1 MSRIV
6 AFALRQRIFILL
18 LFAFVVG
25 LGIIGFERLEIL
37 AYPDPLPPYVSVE
50 TVDPGGSATETE
62 RYVTIP
68 LEIQLAGIPHVRS
81 IQSISLLGLS
91 TIFLQFN
98 YDFTYDQARQY
109 VLDRLERMGPLP
121 NGAVPSIS
129 EDSPIGEIYR
139 FRLEGPPGFST
150 TGLEELAQWVLKPR
164 FKGIRGVVGMTIW
177 GGRQKSYDVV
187 LDQRRLVKYGLGV
200 PQVVRAIRHGD
211 SNVGGQLAYF
221 GEQTAVV
228 RGVSL
233 IHSRAQIGN
242 TMVSVHH
249 DVPVRVRDLGTVVD
263 GHLPVLGISGQD
275 RTKDAVVCVVLMR
288 RGADPL
294 KTIRRVEAAA
304 EGINHSNLL
313 PPGVHL
319 VALYDMHH
327 LIRRTLATVLRN
339 MLLGIILVFAI
350 QWLFLGDL
358 RSALVVSAT
367 IPFALFFS
375 VIILVW
381 RGEPANLLSIGA
393 IDFGLIVDATVIM
406 VENIFRHLRQGAQT
420 PPRIAPDDELRRE
433 GLRGTA
439 ATIYRAALEVNQ
451 PVFFSAAI
459 ILAAFVPLFTLSG
472 VEGHIFGP
480 MARTYGYA
488 ILGAMIATFTVAPAL
503 SALLLP
509 AGAGEAE
516 TAIMRV
522 SHRIYRPMLQFAL
535 ANRIVTLGGAAL
547 LCAAALLAADALGL
561 EFLPVLAEG
570 NMWIRATMPVSVSL
584 QAAEPYVDR
593 MRQVMRSFPEV
604 RTVVSQDGKP
614 NGGAS
619 AIGAFVA
626 EFYVPE
632 KPRSDWPPGMTTEKL
647 MHAVAA
653 ALRARFPGV
662 SWSIDQYIQD
672 NIDEVVTGTKSENAV
687 KVYGHDLT
695 QLERVAN
702 HIKAVM
708 RRVPGITDL
717 QVPRAL
723 GQPTV
728 EIRIERR
735 RAARFGLTPRAINE
749 TVAAAIGGQS
759 AGRLYEHGSDRNFP
773 IVVRLARRDRSS
785 LGAMRR
791 IMVTGKAPGGG
802 VVEVPLADVASVRL
816 VPGPPF
822 IYRQNQQRYLPV
834 RFSVRGRASA
844 SAILQARRLVAR
856 TVPLPPG
863 MALQWVGAF
872 GELKSAIR
880 RLEVVVPIS
889 LALIGLLLFMHFGS
903 LVDTLIAGSVMP
915 MAWIGGILALFL
927 TGTPF
932 SVSAAIG
939 FIGLFGVT
947 VMEGIIILSCFNAL
961 IDTGAER
968 TEAILRACQIRLRP
982 VLMTCLGASMGLLPA
997 AVSTRIG
1004 SQVQQPL
1011 ALVVVGGILLAPL
1024 LILVV
1029 LPVLMDLFSRRRR
1042 LAPEAEPQP
1051 APGE

>member
-6 AFALRQRIFILL
+6 AFALRQRIFIVL
-18 LFAFVVG
+18 LFAFLIG
-25 LGIIGFERLEIL
+25 LGVISFLRLSIE

-50 TVDPGGSATETE
+50 TVNPGQSATETE

-68 LEIQLAGIPHVRS
+68 LEIRLAGIPNVTS
-81 IQSISLLGLS
+81 VQSISLFGLS

-98 YDFTYDQARQY
+98 DNFTYDQARQY
-109 VLDRLERMGPLP
+109 VLDRLERIGPMQ

-139 FRLEGPPGFST
+139 FRLEGPPGVST
-150 TGLEELAQWVLKPR
+150 TDLEELAQWVLKPR

-177 GGRQKSYDVV
+177 GGKQKAYDVV
-187 LDQRRLVKYGLGV
+187 LDQRRLVENGLGV
-200 PQVVRAIRHGD
+200 PQVVSAIKRSDGD
-211 SNVGGQLAYF
+211 VGGQLAYF
-221 GEQTAVV
+221 GAQAAVV

-233 IHSRAQIGN
+233 IHARAQIAN
-242 TMVSVHH
+242 TMVSPNHGA
-249 DVPVRVRDLGTVVD
+249 PVRVRDLGKVIA

-275 RTKDAVVCVVLMR
+275 RTKDVVVGVVLMR
-288 RGADPL
+288 RGGDAL
-294 KTIRRVEAAA
+294 RTVRRVEAAV
-304 EGINHSNLL
+304 GRINHSNLL

-327 LIRRTLATVLRN
+327 LIQRTLGTVLRN
-339 MLLGIILVFAI
+339 MLLGIVLIFAV

-367 IPFALFFS
+367 IPFALFFA
-375 VIILVW
+375 VIVLVW

-393 IDFGLIVDATVIM
+393 IDFGLIVDGTVIM
-406 VENIFRHLRQGAQT
+406 VENVFRHLRQAAGT
-420 PPRIAPDDELRRE
+420 PTQVPEDALRRG
-433 GLRGTA
+433 GLRGTL
-439 ATIYRAALEVNQ
+439 ATIYRASQEVNQ

-488 ILGAMIATFTVAPAL
+488 ILGAMIATFTVSPAL
-503 SALLLP
+503 SALLLRS
-509 AGAGEAE
+509 GIGKAE
-516 TAIMRV
+516 TAIMRAL
-522 SHRIYRPMLQFAL
+522 HRIYRPVLAFAL

-547 LCAAALLAADALGL
+547 LSGAALLAANTLGL
-561 EFLPVLAEG
+561 EFLPTLAEG

-584 QAAEPYVDR
+584 RAAEPFVDR

-614 NGGAS
+614 DGGAS

-626 EFYVPE
+626 EFYVPL
-632 KPRSDWPPGMTTEKL
+632 KPQSDWPGGMTRRKL
-647 MHAVAA
+647 MQDLGA

-672 NIDEVVTGTKSENAV
+672 NINEVLTGTKSQNAV
-687 KVYGHDLT
+687 KVYGHDLAR
-695 QLERVAN
+695 LESVAN
-702 HIKAVM
+702 RIKAVM
-708 RRVPGITDL
+708 ARVPGITDL

-728 EIRIERR
+728 EIHVERR
-735 RAARFGLTPRAINE
+735 LAARYGLTPGTINE

-773 IVVRLARRDRSS
+773 IMVRLARRDRSN
-785 LGAMRR
+785 LAAIRQ
-791 IMVTGKAPGGG
+791 IMVTGTAPGGG
-802 VVEVPLADVASVRL
+802 TVEIPLADVATVRL

-822 IYRQNQQRYLPV
+822 IYRENQQRYLPV
-834 RFSVRGRASA
+834 RFSVSGRASA
-844 SAILQARRLVAR
+844 SVILQAKHLVAR
-856 TVPLPPG
+856 RVRLPPG
-863 MALQWVGAF
+863 MRVQWAGEF

-880 RLEVVVPIS
+880 QLEVAVPIS
-889 LALIGLLLFMHFGS
+889 LALIVLLLFMHFGS
-903 LVDTLIAGSVMP
+903 LSDTLIAGSVMP

-947 VMEGIIILSCFNAL
+947 VMEGIIILSYFNAL
-961 IDTGAER
+961 IDSGAER
-968 TEAILRACQIRLRP
+968 TAAILGACQVRLRP
-982 VLMTCLGASMGLLPA
+982 VLMTCLGASVGLLPA

-1011 ALVVVGGILLAPL
+1011 ALVVVGGILLAPP

-1029 LPVLMDLFSRRRR
+1029 LPVLIDLFSGRER
-1042 LAPEAEPQP
+1042 LALEADPQP

>member
-18 LFAFVVG
+18 LFAFVAG
-25 LGIIGFERLEIL
+25 LGILSFQHLDIL

-50 TVDPGGSATETE
+50 TVNPGQSATETE

-68 LEIQLAGIPHVRS
+68 LEIQLAGIPNVRS
-81 IQSISLLGLS
+81 IQSISLFGLS

-109 VLDRLERMGPLP
+109 VLDRLERMGPLQ

-139 FRLEGPPGFST
+139 FRLEGPPGFSAPD
-150 TGLEELAQWVLKPR
+150 LEELAQWVLKPR

-177 GGRQKSYDVV
+177 GGKQKAYDVV
-187 LDQRRLVKYGLGV
+187 LNRRRLVKYGLGV
-200 PQVVRAIRHGD
+200 PQVVSAIKHGD
-211 SNVGGQLAYF
+211 SDVGGQLAYF
-221 GEQTAVV
+221 GSQAAVV

-242 TMVSVHH
+242 TMVSANHG
-249 DVPVRVRDLGTVVD
+249 VPVRVRDLGKVLV
-263 GHLPVLGISGQD
+263 GHRPVLGISGED
-275 RTKDAVVCVVLMR
+275 RTKDVIECVVLMR
-288 RGADPL
+288 RGADAL
-294 KTIRRVEAAA
+294 RTVRRVEAAV
-304 EGINHSNLL
+304 GKINHSNLL

-319 VALYDMHH
+319 VELYDMHH
-327 LIRRTLATVLRN
+327 LITRTLATVLRN
-339 MLLGIILVFAI
+339 MLLGIVLIFAI

-367 IPFALFFS
+367 IPFALFFA

-420 PPRIAPDDELRRE
+420 PTRIPPDVLRRE
-433 GLRGTA
+433 GLRGTV
-439 ATIYRAALEVNQ
+439 ATIYRAAVEVNQ

-480 MARTYGYA
+480 MAKTYGYA
-488 ILGAMIATFTVAPAL
+488 ILGAMIATFTVSPAL

-509 AGAGEAE
+509 TGVGEIE
-516 TAIMRV
+516 TAIMRAL
-522 SHRIYRPMLQFAL
+522 HRIYRPVLEFAL
-535 ANRIVTLGGAAL
+535 ANRIVTLGGVAL
-547 LCAAALLAADALGL
+547 LSGVALLAANSLGL

-570 NMWIRATMPVSVSL
+570 NMWIRGTMPVSISL
-584 QAAEPYVDR
+584 RAAEPYVDQ
-593 MRQVMRSFPEV
+593 MRQVMQSFPEV

-626 EFYVPE
+626 EFYVPL
-632 KPRSDWPPGMTTEKL
+632 KPQSAWPSGMTKQKL
-647 MHAVAA
+647 VHAVAA

-687 KVYGHDLT
+687 KLYGHNLP
-695 QLERVAN
+695 QLETVAKQ
-702 HIKAVM
+702 IKAVM
-708 RRVPGITDL
+708 ARVPGITDL

-728 EIRIERR
+728 EIHIERR
-735 RAARFGLTPRAINE
+735 LAARYGLTPAAINQ

-773 IVVRLARRDRSS
+773 IVVRLARRYRSS
-785 LGAMRR
+785 LAEMRQ

-802 VVEVPLADVASVRL
+802 TVEIPLADVATVQL

-844 SAILQARRLVAR
+844 SAILQAKHLVAR
-856 TVPLPPG
+856 TVHLPPG
-863 MALQWVGAF
+863 MSLQWAGEF

-889 LALIGLLLFMHFGS
+889 LALIVLLLFMHFGS
-903 LVDTLIAGSVMP
+903 LTDTLIAGSVMP

-932 SVSAAIG
+932 SVSAAVG

-947 VMEGIIILSCFNAL
+947 VMEGIIILSYYNAL
-961 IDTGAER
+961 IDSGAER
-968 TEAILRACQIRLRP
+968 PTAIQRACQIRLRP
-982 VLMTCLGASMGLLPA
+982 VLMTCLGASVGLLPA

-1024 LILVV
+1024 LILLV
-1029 LPVLMDLFSRRRR
+1029 LPVLIDMFSRREQF
-1042 LAPEAEPQP
+1042 APEAEAQP
-1051 APGE
+1051 VPGE